1 MGFKVGSFFLAFSL
15 FFLSCSNIF
24 IPVQNEYDN
33 YRVSQDNPRDSALS
47 LLMKPYRDSINKT
60 MNDVVGFAPVTL
72 EKRSPEGSLGN
83 FMTDAML
90 YGAKQKFGLPVD
102 VAFTNTG
109 GIRISQIPQGNVTR
123 GKIFE
128 LMPFDNLV
136 VVQELK
142 GSELQEFLDMTASRG
157 GWPVAGLTMQIRDK
171 KAVNVKING
180 APLEPAKKYLVV
192 NSDYV
197 ASGGDDAN
205 VLRKIPQQNRGYL
218 LRDALFDYIDYLM
231 QQGKG
236 ITAKE
241 ENRVSH
247 AQ

>member
-1 MGFKVGSFFLAFSL
+1 MGFKVRSLFFAISL
-15 FFLSCSNIF
+15 FFLSCNNIF

-33 YRVSQDNPRDSALS
+33 YRISQADPRDSALS
-47 LLMKPYRDSINKT
+47 LQMKPYRDSINKT
-60 MNDVVGFAPVTL
+60 MNDIVGFAPSTL
-72 EKRSPEGSLGN
+72 EKKSPEGSLGN

-90 YGAKQKFGLPVD
+90 YGARQRFNLPID

-109 GIRISQIPQGNVTR
+109 GIRINQIPQGNVTR

-128 LMPFDNLV
+128 LMPFDNLI
-136 VVQELK
+136 VVQELT
-142 GSELQEFLDMTASRG
+142 GSQLLEFLNMTAARG
-157 GWPVAGLTMQIRDK
+157 GWPVAGLTMQIKDK

-180 APLEPAKKYLVV
+180 QPLVADKTYLVA

-197 ASGGDDAN
+197 ANGGDDAS
-205 VLRKIPQQNRGYL
+205 VLRRIPQLNKGYL
-218 LRDALFDYIDYLM
+218 LRDALFDYIDHLM

>member
-1 MGFKVGSFFLAFSL
+1 MGFRVRSLFFLSSI

-24 IPVQNEYDN
+24 IPVQSEYEN
-33 YRVSQDNPRDSALS
+33 YRISQADPRDSSLS
-47 LLMKPYRDSINKT
+47 LMLKPYRDSINKT

-72 EKRSPEGSLGN
+72 EKKSPEGSLGN

-90 YGAKQKFGLPVD
+90 YGARQKFNQPVD

-109 GIRISQIPQGNVTR
+109 GIRIQQIAQGNVTR

-136 VVQELK
+136 VLQELT
-142 GSELQEFLDMTASRG
+142 GSQLQEFLDMTAARG

-180 APLEPAKKYLVV
+180 EPLVPAKTYIVA

-197 ASGGDDAN
+197 ANGGDDAN

-218 LRDALFDYIDYLM
+218 LRDALFDYINYLM